1 MMIEDTVSEHTMDVF
16 GFIVWKFLL
25 LKVPASC
32 IPFSSSREYPIQFRR
47 QSVPRFRIPAFF

>member
-32 IPFSSSREYPIQFRR
+32 IPFPRREYPIQFRR

>member
-1 MMIEDTVSEHTMDVF
+1 MMIKDTVSEHTMDVF

-32 IPFSSSREYPIQFRR
+32 IPFPRREYPIQFRR
-47 QSVPRFRIPAFF
+47 QSVPIFRIPAFF

>member
-1 MMIEDTVSEHTMDVF
+1 MMIEDTVSEHAMDVF

-32 IPFSSSREYPIQFRR
+32 IPIPRREYPIQFRR